1 MKGLHCAVCNRSV
14 FLCVSYRV
22 VEDMVSAKHPVLR
35 DEDVVTML
43 LTS

>member
-1 MKGLHCAVCNRSV
+1 MKGFHCAVCNQFV

-22 VEDMVSAKHPVLR
+22 AEDMVSAKHPVLC
-35 DEDVVTML
+35 DKDVVTML

>member
-1 MKGLHCAVCNRSV
+1 MLYVTGLC
-14 FLCVSYRV
+14 FCVSYRV
-22 VEDMVSAKHPVLR
+22 AEDMVSAKHPVLR